1 MEKTTINSAPKI
13 VIIGGVAGGASAAAR
28 ARRLNE
34 DAEIIMFERGEF
46 VSFAN
51 CGLPYHIGG
60 DIQDRRK
67 LLLQTPESFL
77 ARFNVDVRVM
87 NEVISIDRAAKT
99 VTVRSILDD
108 SQYTESYDFLL
119 LSPGASPVVPPIPGV
134 DNPLT
139 HSLRNIP
146 DMDRI
151 LQTIQTNNVKHAT
164 VVGGGFIGLEMM
176 EAFQQRGIKT
186 TLLELSEQVM
196 TPVDREMA
204 GFAHAEIR
212 EKGIELRLVTALSS
226 IEYVPETHTAN
237 LESGESVRHQH
248 VHGHLSLSLSN
259 GDQLNTDLLIMA
271 IGVRPETTLAR
282 NAGLEIGELGG
293 IYTSTHMQT
302 SDPCIYAVGDAIEE
316 VDFVTGE
323 QTVVPLA
330 GPANRQGRMA
340 ANNMF
345 GHNESY
351 QGTQGTAIC
360 KIFDL
365 AIASTGKNE
374 KQLKRDGI
382 DYEKVYVHTASHAS
396 YYPGAEIVSFKML
409 FDPKSGKILGAQAA
423 GKDGVDKRIDIMAV
437 AQRAGM
443 TVEQLQHLE
452 LTYAPPFGSAKDVIN
467 QAAFVANNIIKGDA
481 TPIHFDEMA
490 NITDEQILLDVRNP
504 AELKNGHFANS
515 INIPVDEL
523 RQRMDELPK
532 DKEIIVICQVG
543 LRGNVAYRQLV
554 NRGYKARN
562 LIGGYRTW
570 AFAQQ

>member
-1 MEKTTINSAPKI
+1 MSKI

-28 ARRLNE
+28 ARRLSE
-34 DAEIIMFERGEF
+34 DAEIIMFERGPF

-60 DIQDRRK
+60 DIQERSK

-87 NEVISIDRAAKT
+87 NEVVSINRQDKT
-99 VTVRSILDD
+99 VTVKNLLDG
-108 SQYTESYDFLL
+108 SEYQESYDFLL
-119 LSPGASPVVPPIPGV
+119 LSPGAGPVVPPIPGI

-151 LQTIQTNNVKHAT
+151 IKTIETNKVEHAT

-176 EAFQQRGIKT
+176 EAFHQLGVKT
-186 TLLELSEQVM
+186 KLVEMADQVM

-212 EKGIELRLVTALSS
+212 EKGIDLRLGVALSS
-226 IEYVPETHTAN
+226 VEYVAN
-237 LESGESVRHQH
+237 QSVANTEAGEDDTHQH
-248 VHGHLSLSLSN
+248 LQGKLTLSLNN
-259 GDQLNTDLLIMA
+259 GDQLDTDILIMA
-271 IGVRPETTLAR
+271 IGVRPETKLAQE
-282 NAGLEIGELGG
+282 AGLQIGALGG
-293 IYTSTHMQT
+293 IYTNEYMQS
-302 SDPCIYAVGDAIEE
+302 SDPSIYAVGDAVEE
-316 VDFVTGE
+316 KDFVTGE
-323 QTVVPLA
+323 QTLVPLA

-340 ANNMF
+340 ADNML
-345 GHNESY
+345 GRQETY

-365 AIASTGKNE
+365 AVASTGKNE
-374 KQLKRDGI
+374 KQLKRENI
-382 DYEKVYVHTASHAS
+382 AYEKVYVHTASHAS
-396 YYPGAEIVSFKML
+396 YYPGAETVSFKML
-409 FDPKSGKILGAQAA
+409 FDPATGKILGAQAV
-423 GKDGVDKRIDIMAV
+423 GKDGVDKRIDVMAV

-452 LTYAPPFGSAKDVIN
+452 LTYAPPYGSAKDVIN

-481 TPIHFDEMA
+481 TAIHFDEID
-490 NITDEQILLDVRNP
+490 NLSEDQVLLDVRNP
-504 AELKNGHFANS
+504 GELESVGFIEGA
-515 INIPVDEL
+515 INIPVDQL
-523 RQRMDELPK
+523 RQRMNELPK
-532 DKEIIVICQVG
+532 DKEIVIYCQVG

-554 NRGYKARN
+554 NSGFKARN
-562 LIGGYRTW
+562 LLGGYRTYK
-570 AFAQQ
+570 FAKA

>member
-1 MEKTTINSAPKI
+1 MSKI

-28 ARRLNE
+28 ARRLSE
-34 DAEIIMFERGEF
+34 DAEIIMFERGPF

-60 DIQDRRK
+60 DIQERSK

-87 NEVISIDRAAKT
+87 NEVVSINRQDKT
-99 VTVRSILDD
+99 VTVKNLLDG
-108 SQYTESYDFLL
+108 SEYQESYDFLL
-119 LSPGASPVVPPIPGV
+119 LSPGAGPVVPPIPGI

-151 LQTIQTNNVKHAT
+151 IKTIETNKVEHAT

-176 EAFQQRGIKT
+176 EAFHQLGVKT
-186 TLLELSEQVM
+186 TLVEMADQVM

-212 EKGIELRLVTALSS
+212 EKGIDLRLSVALSS
-226 IEYVPETHTAN
+226 VEYVAN
-237 LESGESVRHQH
+237 QSVANTEAGEDDTHQH
-248 VHGHLSLSLSN
+248 LQGKLTLSLNN
-259 GDQLNTDLLIMA
+259 GDQLDTDILIMA
-271 IGVRPETTLAR
+271 IGVRPETKLAQE
-282 NAGLEIGELGG
+282 AGLQIGALGG
-293 IYTSTHMQT
+293 IYTNEYMQT
-302 SDPCIYAVGDAIEE
+302 SDPSIYAVGDAVEE
-316 VDFVTGE
+316 KDFVTGE
-323 QTVVPLA
+323 QTLVPLA

-340 ANNMF
+340 ADNML
-345 GHNESY
+345 GRQETY

-365 AIASTGKNE
+365 AVASTGKNE
-374 KQLKRDGI
+374 KQLKRENI
-382 DYEKVYVHTASHAS
+382 AYEKVYVHTASHAS
-396 YYPGAEIVSFKML
+396 YYPGAETVSFKML
-409 FDPKSGKILGAQAA
+409 FDPATGKILGAQAV
-423 GKDGVDKRIDIMAV
+423 GKDGVDKRIDVMAV

-452 LTYAPPFGSAKDVIN
+452 LTYAPPYGSAKDVIN

-481 TPIHFDEMA
+481 TAIHFDEID
-490 NITDEQILLDVRNP
+490 NLSEDQVLLDVRNP
-504 AELKNGHFANS
+504 GELESVGFIEGA
-515 INIPVDEL
+515 INIPVDQL
-523 RQRMDELPK
+523 RQRMNELPK
-532 DKEIIVICQVG
+532 DKEIVIYCQVG

-554 NRGYKARN
+554 NSGFKARN
-562 LIGGYRTW
+562 LIGGFRTVIY
-570 AFAQQ
+570 AKA

>member
-1 MEKTTINSAPKI
+1 MTKI

-28 ARRLNE
+28 ARRLSE
-34 DAEIIMFERGEF
+34 DAEIIMFERGQF

-60 DIQDRRK
+60 DIQERSK

-87 NEVISIDRAAKT
+87 NEVVSIDRHNKQ
-99 VTVRSILDD
+99 VMVKNLLDD
-108 SQYTESYDFLL
+108 TQYSESYDFLL
-119 LSPGASPVVPPIPGV
+119 LSPGAAPIVPPISGI

-151 LQTIQTNNVKHAT
+151 LATLKSRQPTHAT

-176 EAFQQRGIKT
+176 EAFHQLGIQT
-186 TLLELSEQVM
+186 SLIEMADQVM

-204 GFAHAEIR
+204 GFAHAEI
-212 EKGIELRLVTALSS
+212 KDKDIDLRLNVA
-226 IEYVPETHTAN
+226 
-237 LESGESVRHQH
+237 LESVEHLTESNTLKLTLNNGE
-248 VHGHLSLSLSN
+248 
-259 GDQLNTDLLIMA
+259 QLETGILIMA
-271 IGVRPETTLAR
+271 IGVKPETKLAQQ
-282 NAGLEIGELGG
+282 AGLQIGELGG
-293 IYTSTHMQT
+293 IWVNEQMQT
-302 SDPCIYAVGDAIEE
+302 SDPSIYAVGDAVEE
-316 VDFVTGE
+316 IDFVTGK
-323 QTVVPLA
+323 QTLVPLA

-340 ANNMF
+340 ADNML
-345 GHNESY
+345 GRNESY

-374 KQLKRDGI
+374 KQLKREGVH
-382 DYEKVYVHTASHAS
+382 YEKVYVHTASHAS
-396 YYPGAEIVSFKML
+396 YYPGAETVSFKML
-409 FDPKSGKILGAQAA
+409 FDPETGKILGAQAA

-452 LTYAPPFGSAKDVIN
+452 LTYAPPYGSAKDVIN
-467 QAAFVANNIIKGDA
+467 QAAFVANNIVKGDA
-481 TPIHFDEMA
+481 TPIHYDEIE
-490 NITDEQILLDVRNP
+490 NLSENQILLDVRNP
-504 AELKNGHFANS
+504 GELSCVGFIEGA
-515 INIPVDEL
+515 INIPVDQL
-523 RQRMDELPK
+523 RHRMNELPI
-532 DKEIIVICQVG
+532 DKEIVIYCQVG

-554 NRGYKARN
+554 NNGYKARN
-562 LIGGYRTW
+562 LIGGYRTYK
-570 AFAQQ
+570 FAQA

>member
-1 MEKTTINSAPKI
+1 MTKI

-28 ARRLNE
+28 ARRLSE
-34 DAEIIMFERGEF
+34 DAEIIMFERGSF

-60 DIQDRRK
+60 DIKDRSK

-87 NEVISIDRAAKT
+87 NEVISIDRHNKQ
-99 VTVRSILDD
+99 VTVKNLLDN
-108 SQYTESYDFLL
+108 SEYTESYDFLL
-119 LSPGASPVVPPIPGV
+119 LSPGAGPIVPPIPGI

-151 LQTIQTNNVKHAT
+151 IQTIQMNKPEHAT

-176 EAFQQRGIKT
+176 EAFHQLGIKT
-186 TLLELSEQVM
+186 TLIEMADQVM

-212 EKGIELRLVTALSS
+212 EKGIDLKLGVALQA
-226 IEYVPETHTAN
+226 IEYMPNEQIASIG
-237 LESGESVRHQH
+237 SGEDTEHQH
-248 VHGHLSLSLSN
+248 IEGELNLTLSN
-259 GDQLNTDLLIMA
+259 GESLTTDILIMA
-271 IGVRPETTLAR
+271 IGVRPETKLAKE
-282 NAGLEIGELGG
+282 AGLQIGELGG
-293 IYTSTHMQT
+293 IYTNEMMQT
-302 SDPCIYAVGDAIEE
+302 SDSSIYAVGDAVEE
-316 VDFVTGE
+316 KDFVTGA
-323 QTVVPLA
+323 QTLVPLA

-340 ANNMF
+340 ADNML
-345 GHNESY
+345 GRSETY

-365 AIASTGKNE
+365 AVASTGKNE
-374 KQLKRDGI
+374 KQLKRECV

-409 FDPKSGKILGAQAA
+409 FDPKTGKIFGAQAV
-423 GKDGVDKRIDIMAV
+423 GKDGVDKRIDVMAV

-452 LTYAPPFGSAKDVIN
+452 LTYAPPYGSAKDVIN

-481 TPIHFDEMA
+481 TPIHFDEIA
-490 NITDEQILLDVRNP
+490 TLSDNQLLLDVRNP
-504 AELKNGHFANS
+504 SELENGGFIEGA
-515 INIPVDEL
+515 INIPVDQL
-523 RQRMDELPK
+523 RHRMDELSK
-532 DKEIIVICQVG
+532 DKEIVIYCQVG

-554 NRGYKARN
+554 NNGFKARN
-562 LIGGYRTW
+562 LIGGYRTLMY
-570 AFAQQ
+570 AKA